1 MKPRI
6 LVIGSSNTDMVVS
19 VDNFPAPGETLLG
32 KKFMMN
38 PGGKGANQAV
48 AAARLGGDVTF
59 VAKVGN
65 DVFGEQARQQF
76 RNENICTDFILTDPD
91 NASGI
96 ALITVDQHGENT
108 IVVAQGANASLHID
122 DLRQI
127 TPVIAACDIILLQL
141 EISLDA
147 VSFVLKEAKRHPG
160 KKVILN
166 PAPAAILPNIFF
178 DGLFMI
184 TPNRAE
190 SELLSGVPIVDIE
203 SARAAAEI
211 LLEKGVQNVIITLGR
226 EGALLHSRETSKHV
240 PGIVVKALDTTAAGD
255 IFNAALAVAL
265 TEGKPLERSIDF
277 ANRAAALSVGRAGA
291 QASAPYRH
299 EL

>member
-19 VDNFPAPGETLLG
+19 VESFPAPGETLLG

-65 DVFGEQARQQF
+65 DMFGEQARQQF
-76 RNENICTDFILTDPD
+76 RNENIRTDFILTDPD

-108 IVVAQGANASLHID
+108 IVVAQGANAFLHVD
-122 DLRQI
+122 DLKQI
-127 TPVIAACDIILLQL
+127 IQVIAACDIVLLQL
-141 EISLDA
+141 EISLET
-147 VSFVLKEAKRHPG
+147 VSFVLNEAKRHG
-160 KKVILN
+160 KNVILN
-166 PAPAAILPNIFF
+166 PAPAAILPDMFL

-184 TPNRAE
+184 TPNKAE
-190 SELLSGVPIVDIE
+190 AELLAGVPIVDIE
-203 SARAAAEI
+203 SARTAAEV
-211 LLEKGVQNVIITLGR
+211 LYKKGVQNVIITLGR
-226 EGALLHSRETSKHV
+226 EGALLHNRETSKHI
-240 PGIVVKALDTTAAGD
+240 PGIVVTVLDSTAAGD
-255 IFNAALAVAL
+255 VFNGALAVAL
-265 TEGKPLERSIDF
+265 TEGKTMDQSADF
-277 ANRAAALSVGRAGA
+277 ANRAAALSVSRAGA
-291 QASAPYRH
+291 QASAPFRR

>member
-19 VDNFPAPGETLLG
+19 VEEFPAPGETLLG

-65 DVFGEQARQQF
+65 DMFGVQARQQF
-76 RNENICTDFILTDPD
+76 HNENICTDFILTDPD

-96 ALITVDQHGENT
+96 ALITVDRHGENT
-108 IVVAQGANASLHID
+108 IVVAQGANASLHAD
-122 DLRQI
+122 DLKPI
-127 TPVIAACDIILLQL
+127 AHVIADCDIILLQL
-141 EISLDA
+141 EISLEA
-147 VSFVLKEAKRHPG
+147 VSFVLKEAKRHAD

-166 PAPAAILPNIFF
+166 PAPAAILPDIFL

-190 SELLSGVPIVDIE
+190 AELLAGVPIVDIE
-203 SARAAAEI
+203 SARAAADV
-211 LLEKGVQNVIITLGR
+211 LNEKGVQNVIITLGR
-226 EGALLHSRETSKHV
+226 EGALLYNRETSMHV
-240 PGIVVKALDTTAAGD
+240 PGLAVKALDTTAAGD
-255 IFNAALAVAL
+255 VFNAALAVAL
-265 TEGKPLERSIDF
+265 TEGEPLERSIDF
-277 ANRAAALSVGRAGA
+277 ANRAAALSVGRVGA

>member
-19 VDNFPAPGETLLG
+19 VEKFPAPGETLLG

-65 DVFGEQARQQF
+65 DMFGEQARQQF

-108 IVVAQGANASLHID
+108 IVVAQGANASLHVD
-122 DLRQI
+122 DLKQI
-127 TPVIAACDIILLQL
+127 AHVIAACDIILLQL
-141 EISLDA
+141 EISLDT
-147 VSFVLKEAKRHPG
+147 VSFVLNEAKRYAD
-160 KKVILN
+160 KNVILN
-166 PAPAAILPNIFF
+166 PAPAAILPNSFL

-190 SELLSGVPIVDIE
+190 AELLAGVPIVDIE
-203 SARAAAEI
+203 SARAAAAA
-211 LLEKGVQNVIITLGR
+211 LYQKGVHNVIITLGR
-226 EGALLHSRETSKHV
+226 EGALLYNRKTSKHI
-240 PGIVVKALDTTAAGD
+240 PGVAVTATDTTAAGD
-255 IFNAALAVAL
+255 IFNGALAVAL
-265 TEGKPLERSIDF
+265 TEGRTIEQSTDF

-291 QASAPYRH
+291 QASAPYRS